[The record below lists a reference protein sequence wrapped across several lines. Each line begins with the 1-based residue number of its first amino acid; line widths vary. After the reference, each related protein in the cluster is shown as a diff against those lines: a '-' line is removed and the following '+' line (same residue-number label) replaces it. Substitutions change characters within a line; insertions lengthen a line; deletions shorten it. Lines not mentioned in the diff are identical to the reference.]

1 MVSFVNKFKDY
12 YESLQHNY
20 GTRNK
25 GFSVRI
31 SKMRTED
38 GKKSEWFNDAKVN
51 NISFLFQLK

>member
-38 GKKSEWFNDAKVN
+38 GKKY
-51 NISFLFQLK
+51 